1 MDALIGHTG
10 FVGSNLAA
18 QRTFEANFNSKTI
31 GDIRGQAFGTVV
43 CAGVQAQKWWANQNP
58 QADWDGIQALID
70 RLDSIQAERF
80 VLISTVDVF
89 LPPIGFTERQTDLD
103 DPALHAYGKN
113 RLKLEAWVAERFATA
128 NVVRLPALFGP
139 GLKKNIIFD
148 LMTDNQVEKIV
159 PNSSFQ
165 WYSLDRLG
173 ADLATVEA
181 NDLDLVQLVTE
192 PLPTQDILSTFFP
205 DAKVAAPVEPAPA
218 YDLKTEHAA
227 VFGGGDGYIASRDTV
242 LAELGAYL
250 EKARGQ

>member
-31 GDIRGQAFGTVV
+31 DQIQGREFDTVV

-58 QADWDGIQALID
+58 EADWDGIQALID
-70 RLDSIQAERF
+70 RLSTVTAKRF

-89 LPPIGFTERQTDLD
+89 LPPVGFTERQTDID
-103 DPALHAYGKN
+103 DPGLHAYGKN
-113 RLKLEAWVAERFATA
+113 RLRLEEWVADHFEMA
-128 NVVRLPALFGP
+128 NIVRLPALFGP

-165 WYSLDRLG
+165 WYALSRLG

-181 NDLDLVQLVTE
+181 QGIDLVQLVPE
-192 PLPTQDILSTFFP
+192 PLPTQEILTTFFP
-205 DAKVAAPVEPAPA
+205 DAKVAAPVEPPPS

-227 VFGGGDGYIASRDTV
+227 AFGGANGYIASRDSV
-242 LAELGAYL
+242 LAELGDYL
-250 EKARGQ
+250 KGAR